1 MRDFSSEKVPI
12 EVVVNAIKSASTAPS
27 GANKQPWHFAVVA
40 DVKQKNKLE
49 LLPKKK
55 KKRSMTTEHLKNG
68 LMILSL

>member
-1 MRDFSSEKVPI
+1 MY
-12 EVVVNAIKSASTAPS
+12 VNFDKRILKKSRKP
-27 GANKQPWHFAVVA
+27 KMLQL
-40 DVKQKNKLE
+40 KQKNKLE